1 MTELI
6 WNSKY
11 DEKGNLK
18 PVDRTI
24 LPFQTVETVNE
35 SKADREKAQRDLF
48 TKQAH
53 DAEWRNMLIWG
64 DNKVVMSSLL
74 PRFAGKINLIY
85 IDPPFATGQ
94 DFSFRVRV
102 GDEEFVKEPSIIEQK
117 AYRDTWGRG
126 LDSYLQMMYERLIL
140 MRELLAEDGSI
151 FVHLDVNIG
160 HWLRALLDQVFGPAN
175 FRNQLVRTKCNP
187 KNFTSRA
194 FGNVHDLVFFYSR
207 SESYKWKR
215 TFLPRDQRQLERDF
229 PEIETETAR
238 RYKTAPLHGPGES
251 SGVTGNPWRGIPPP
265 RGHHWRYVPE
275 ELDRLQAEGRIHWS
289 STDNPRKKLYADES
303 AGYAVQDVLTEFK
316 DASATDYPT
325 QKNERLLQLVVQ
337 ACSERGDLVADF
349 FCGSGTTGAVA
360 EKLGR
365 RWIMC
370 DLSKWAIQ
378 VTRKRL
384 LQIEACKPF
393 EILNLGNY
401 ERHKLAANG
410 LAGWERY
417 VKFILDLYR
426 AEPVSGFKMLHGKKA
441 RSSVHVGSV
450 DSPITMRE
458 IRETLKEAKESGIRE
473 VHFLGWDFEM
483 GLHDLTKEIEEDYG
497 VKPRL
502 ISIPK
507 EALEVKDAAKE
518 QIRFFDLNYL
528 ELAHELKG
536 KKLTVTLKDF
546 IIANPEYL
554 PDEVREKIKKFTDY
568 IDYWAVDWDYKDDTF
583 HNGWQSFRTRKNPK
597 LEIKASYAYDKA
609 GSYKV
614 LVKVVDI
621 FGNDTT
627 KMVEVH
633 IPEREV

>member
-6 WNSKY
+6 WQGKY

-24 LPFQTVETVNE
+24 LPFQVVETVNE
-35 SKADREKAQRDLF
+35 SKADRDKAQRDLF
-48 TKQAH
+48 TKQAR
-53 DAEWRNMLIWG
+53 DSEWRNMLIWG

-117 AYRDTWGRG
+117 AYRDTWGLSRDERERG
-126 LDSYLQMMYERLIL
+126 VSQLDKYLHWLYERVAL
-140 MRELLAEDGSI
+140 MRELLADNGTI
-151 FVHLDVNIG
+151 FVHADVHMGPYVKVLLDEMFGQENFLNQVAWYYYNKIHDVRKRIMPKAYDVIFWYAKDRQSDYAFNHLEEKRDAPVRQLKRAKVEGRMVNVKDEEG
-160 HWLRALLDQVFGPAN
+160 RVVYQVKETRALDNVWRIRCLQPAN
-175 FRNQLVRTKCNP
+175 LREWVGFETQKPVDLIERVLQLASNP
-187 KNFTSRA
+187 GDTVLDCFVGS
-194 FGNVHDLVFFYSR
+194 GS
-207 SESYKWKR
+207 
-215 TFLPRDQRQLERDF
+215 
-229 PEIETETAR
+229 TAI
-238 RYKTAPLHGPGES
+238 A
-251 SGVTGNPWRGIPPP
+251 
-265 RGHHWRYVPE
+265 
-275 ELDRLQAEGRIHWS
+275 AEG
-289 STDNPRKKLYADES
+289 
-303 AGYAVQDVLTEFK
+303 
-316 DASATDYPT
+316 
-325 QKNERLLQLVVQ
+325 
-337 ACSERGDLVADF
+337 
-349 FCGSGTTGAVA
+349 
-360 EKLGR
+360 LGR

-384 LQIEACKPF
+384 LQIEDCKPF

-441 RSSVHVGSV
+441 RASVHIGSV

-458 IRETLKEAKESGIRE
+458 IRETLKEAKEANIRE

-507 EALEVKDAAKE
+507 EALEVKDPAKE

-528 ELAHELKG
+528 DLAHELKG
-536 KKLTVTLKDF
+536 KKLTVTIKDF

-554 PDEVREKIKKFTDY
+554 PDEVREKIRKFTDY
-568 IDYWAVDWDYKDDTF
+568 IDYWAVDWDYRDDTF
-583 HNGWQSFRTRKNPK
+583 HNGYQSFRTRKNPK
-597 LEIKASYAYDKA
+597 LETKASHAYDA
-609 GSYKV
+609 SGTHKV

-627 KMVEVH
+627 KLIEVR
-633 IPEREV
+633 IA

>member
-6 WNSKY
+6 WNGKY

-18 PVDRTI
+18 PIDRTI
-24 LPFQTVETVNE
+24 LPFQVVETVNE

-53 DAEWRNMLIWG
+53 DAEWRNILIWG

-126 LDSYLQMMYERLIL
+126 LDSYLQMMYERLSL
-140 MRELLAEDGSI
+140 MRELLSEDGTI
-151 FVHLDVNIG
+151 YVHLGPNVSHYVKLVMDDVFGSRFFLNEVVWQRFSFHADAG
-160 HWLRALLDQVFGPAN
+160 RYGVVHDALLFYSKGDSYTWNPQYVSLKDSYILSH
-175 FRNQLVRTKCNP
+175 FRNVDED
-187 KNFTSRA
+187 
-194 FGNVHDLVFFYSR
+194 G
-207 SESYKWKR
+207 
-215 TFLPRDQRQLERDF
+215 
-229 PEIETETAR
+229 R
-238 RYKTAPLHGPGES
+238 RYKLADALAKGDGPPRRFGDRVLS
-251 SGVTGNPWRGIPPP
+251 PPP
-265 RGHHWRYVPE
+265 GTHWRWGQDTID
-275 ELDRLQAEGRIHWS
+275 ELMREGKIVFTSGGTPAYKMYLDEKKGAAVHDIWTDVYPINPQAVERLGFE
-289 STDNPRKKLYADES
+289 
-303 AGYAVQDVLTEFK
+303 
-316 DASATDYPT
+316 T
-325 QKNERLLQLVVQ
+325 QKPESLLERILRASSNE
-337 ACSERGDLVADF
+337 CGLVADF

-384 LQIEACKPF
+384 LQIGGCKPF

-441 RSSVHVGSV
+441 RASVHVGSV

-483 GLHDLTKEIEEDYG
+483 GLHDLTKEIEEDFG

-528 ELAHELKG
+528 ELAQDVKG
-536 KKLTVTLKDF
+536 KKLTVTIKDF
-546 IIANPEYL
+546 IIANPEYI
-554 PDEVREKIKKFTDY
+554 PDDVREKISKFSDY

-597 LEIKASYAYDKA
+597 LETKGTHEYDKKGA
-609 GSYKV
+609 YKV

-627 KMVEVH
+627 KMLEVS
-633 IPEREV
+633 VK